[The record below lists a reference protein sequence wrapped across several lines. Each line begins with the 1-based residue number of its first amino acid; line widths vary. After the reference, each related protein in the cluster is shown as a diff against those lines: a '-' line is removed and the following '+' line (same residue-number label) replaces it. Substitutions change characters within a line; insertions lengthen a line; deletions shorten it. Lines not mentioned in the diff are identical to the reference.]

1 MRQVCPYRALSTR
14 VVDAGAVTSFASDRV
29 GRMTRSPAQFG
40 QRCANPAAHPAHH
53 VHSNEQMY
61 TSVAPGD
68 RSRSQFSQF
77 GRISSM
83 FSTLAAPSRQL
94 VL

>member
-1 MRQVCPYRALSTR
+1 
-14 VVDAGAVTSFASDRV
+14 
-29 GRMTRSPAQFG
+29 MTRSPAQFG
-40 QRCANPAAHPAHH
+40 QLCAKPAAHPAHQ

-61 TSVAPGD
+61 ASVALGG
-68 RSRSQFSQF
+68 RSRSQRSQF